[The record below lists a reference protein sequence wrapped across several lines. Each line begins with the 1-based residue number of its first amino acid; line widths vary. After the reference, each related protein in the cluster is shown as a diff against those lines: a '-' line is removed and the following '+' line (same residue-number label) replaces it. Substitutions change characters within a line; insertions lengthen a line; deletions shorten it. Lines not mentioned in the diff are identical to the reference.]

1 MMKKALLST
10 AIIALALC
18 TVAPAAFSA
27 DNPTKDCKKC
37 PVEQCRPKLYDKNGK
52 ELKTP
57 PKPGEKVYDKNGKE
71 LKAPPKKMRHEPP
84 KGPELNLTEKQKAQ
98 ADKIREASKQKIKP
112 IRQEIHEIK
121 NQLWEIRENDNLTEE
136 QKHEKAEPIMKKM
149 HELHQK
155 ANAIRQSDM
164 QQFEKILT
172 KEQLKTLENFKKTHK
187 PPRQPKKS
195 MPMPPEREIGD

>member
-84 KGPELNLTEKQKAQ
+84 KGPELNLTEKKSTGGQNSRGFQ
-98 ADKIREASKQKIKP
+98 T
-112 IRQEIHEIK
+112 K
-121 NQLWEIRENDNLTEE
+121 N
-136 QKHEKAEPIMKKM
+136 
-149 HELHQK
+149 
-155 ANAIRQSDM
+155 
-164 QQFEKILT
+164 
-172 KEQLKTLENFKKTHK
+172 
-187 PPRQPKKS
+187 
-195 MPMPPEREIGD
+195 